1 MNKLKEQLINKAKDR
16 FKKISPCPTRKSL
29 RESFTV
35 ENNNLYF
42 WFNTEDKST
51 HVLAEKLA

>member
-1 MNKLKEQLINKAKDR
+1 MIRRAQER
-16 FKKISPCPTRKSL
+16 FEHISPCPSRPSL
-29 RESFTV
+29 EDCFTV

-42 WFNTEDKST
+42 WFNTDDKST